1 MENKTLSELLRL
13 AVKQVERLS
22 VTVTEN
28 RHFLELLQKAEKEAD
43 RLASEVAE
51 NRQLMEMLNHEVSE
65 VENLTEELHDLK
77 EEFAEAYAKLESEL
91 AETKLAMAN
100 KERGE

>member
-1 MENKTLSELLRL
+1 MQHDGKDHQARI
-13 AVKQVERLS
+13 AG
-22 VTVTEN
+22 
-28 RHFLELLQKAEKEAD
+28 LET
-43 RLASEVAE
+43 E
-51 NRQLMEMLNHEVSE
+51 NRQLRERLNHEVSE
-65 VENLTEELHDLK
+65 VESLTEELHDLK